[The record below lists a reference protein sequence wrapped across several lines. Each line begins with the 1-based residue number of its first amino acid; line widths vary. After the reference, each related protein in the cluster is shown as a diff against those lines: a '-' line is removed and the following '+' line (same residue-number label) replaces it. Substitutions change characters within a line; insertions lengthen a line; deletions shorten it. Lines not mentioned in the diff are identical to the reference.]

1 MLDSTPSGGRPRGHP
16 YPHII
21 YMAQSKSFFGL
32 RRGSTKTLTFSVYNG
47 KQVTKD
53 RVYNVKN
60 PRSSMQM
67 KQRAI
72 MATALRGYSALKEI
86 CDHSFEGI
94 TYGQKSMNYFIAENT
109 RMIRSAA
116 PNVNLSLSKGNS
128 VSNAYIISKGSLV
141 GPTII
146 STGQNTDQ
154 VFDIILSH
162 STTYT
167 FGSLMG
173 KLGAT
178 LIGDMVT
185 FVHLVDNPGS
195 NASVYWLRLK
205 LTDGNSSK
213 AITISSSEV
222 NVLSFLTEGVDFETN
237 IDNFSV
243 GDFPIMLT
251 TDEEADVITIGKKQ
265 AKSAQHISQSMGVIL
280 SRKSDST
287 WLRSSNTMV
296 NMWDTFNYEEALAS
310 YPENGEKILNGGN
323 V

>member
-1 MLDSTPSGGRPRGHP
+1 MLNSTPSGWRPQGHP
-16 YPHII
+16 YQHII
-21 YMAQSKSFFGL
+21 YMEQSKSFFGL

-60 PRSSMQM
+60 PRSAMQM

-72 MATALRGYSALKEI
+72 MATALHGYSALKEI
-86 CDHSFEGI
+86 CDHSFEGV
-94 TYGQKSMNYFIAENT
+94 TYGQKSMNYFVAENA
-109 RMIRSAA
+109 RMIRTAGTK
-116 PNVNLSLSKGNS
+116 VNLSTYKGIS
-128 VSNAYIISKGSLV
+128 VPNAYIIARGSLV
-141 GPTII
+141 GPTIV
-146 STGQNTDQ
+146 SAPQETNQ
-154 VFDIILSH
+154 VFGITLSH
-162 STTYT
+162 STSYTY
-167 FGSLMG
+167 GSLMG

-178 LIGDMVT
+178 LVGDMVT

-205 LTDGNSSK
+205 LTDENSSK
-213 AITISSSEV
+213 VITISDSEV

-243 GDFPIMLT
+243 ADFPIMLII
-251 TDEEADVITIGKKQ
+251 DEAADGITIGQKQ
-265 AKSAQHISQSMGVIL
+265 ATSAQHIPQSMGVIL

-296 NMWDTFNYEEALAS
+296 NMWDTFNYAEAIAT
-310 YPENGEKILNGGN
+310 YPESGEKILNGGN